1 MRKTNN
7 NQYFINYKDYKVID
21 KNIAVFYLKLGKLN
35 LNVKQIDKIYFFL
48 AHDLRTFAETNGNF
62 FKPINK
68 CRLYIFA
75 KQSIK

>member
-48 AHDLRTFAETNGNF
+48 AHDLRTFA
-62 FKPINK
+62 
-68 CRLYIFA
+68 
-75 KQSIK
+75 